1 MEESEIRSRYE
12 SVKPLYERLL
22 VEVETALRSEFALN
36 DITPS
41 AIHARVKD
49 PDRLVEKVSRKS
61 YEDSFIQKENFTG
74 LRIVCSSCALKRQC
88 TISQLEQFCNPQA
101 LWQS

>member
-1 MEESEIRSRYE
+1 MEEAEIRSRYE
-12 SVKPLYERLL
+12 SIKSLYERLL
-22 VEVETALRSEFALN
+22 VEVETTLRSEFALL

-61 YEDSFIQKENFTG
+61 YEDPFVQNEYFAG
-74 LRIVCSSCALKRQC
+74 LRIVHGQPD
-88 TISQLEQFCNPQA
+88 NPFP
-101 LWQS
+101 LD